1 MAAVGQLADLRF
13 TGLLEAVPDA
23 MVCIDAG
30 GRIAVVNAQAER
42 LFGYARDEL
51 IGQPVEILVPDQA
64 RKVHLLY
71 RAGYLAD
78 PRPRPMGEGMELA
91 ARRRDGSTF
100 PAEIS
105 LSAVD
110 TGDGIVVAAAVRDVT
125 DRQLAAETGSQ
136 LASTI
141 QPPRDTVISQT
152 RDQLITS
159 WNPGAERLSGYVDQG
174 QVQRGAE
181 RAATLTHQ
189 TPAPAR
195 QEVIQARALNL
206 SDIVTSVEPLLL
218 RTLGEHVELIT
229 DLASDLPLV
238 LADVGRIE
246 QVLVNLALNARD
258 AMPGAGKL
266 TIQTA
271 SAQIGEPAATLIGLP
286 PGPYVMLKVSDTGCG
301 IPKHNLDRVFEP
313 LFSTKPKGEGS
324 GLGLATVYGIV
335 TQAGGNV
342 RIYSEPGMGT
352 TLTAY
357 LPVTAART
365 AVTPALAVPQAGGG
379 QIVLVAEDEPVMREI
394 TRRILADNGYQ
405 VTAVASGPQALVALT
420 DRLDHIDVLLTDVVM
435 PQMQGNELA
444 AKILAL
450 HPGTR
455 VVFMSGYTKGLLNAQ
470 GVLEP
475 GNHLIEKPFS
485 EETLLSKLHEVL
497 SAPQDNAVGAPAPR
511 DGESSNLRK

>member
-1 MAAVGQLADLRF
+1 MGGQLADHRF

-23 MVCIDAG
+23 MVCVDAD
-30 GRIAVVNAQAER
+30 GRIAAVNAQAER

-64 RKVHLLY
+64 RKVHHLH
-71 RAGYLAD
+71 RAGYMAD
-78 PRPRPMGEGMELA
+78 PWPRPMGAGIELA

-125 DRQLAAETGSQ
+125 DRQLAAETAPQ
-136 LASTI
+136 LASTV
-141 QPPRDTVISQT
+141 QSPRDTGIGQI

-159 WNPGAERLSGYVDQG
+159 WNPGAERLNGNVDQE

-181 RAATLTHQ
+181 RAAALTHH
-189 TPAPAR
+189 TSALAR
-195 QEVIQARALNL
+195 QEVLQARALNL
-206 SDIVTSVEPLLL
+206 SDIVTSVKPLLL

-229 DLASDLPLV
+229 DLASDLPPV
-238 LADVGRIE
+238 LADPGRIE

-258 AMPGAGKL
+258 AMRDGGKL
-266 TIQTA
+266 TIQTT
-271 SAQIGEPAATLIGLP
+271 SAQIGEPAATLIGLSY
-286 PGPYVMLKVSDTGCG
+286 GPYVMLKVSDTGCG
-301 IPKHNLDRVFEP
+301 IPKHILHRVFEP
-313 LFSTKPKGEGS
+313 FFSTKPQGEGS
-324 GLGLATVYGIV
+324 GLGLATVHGVI

-357 LPVTAART
+357 LPMTAVRTAA
-365 AVTPALAVPQAGGG
+365 TPALAAPRAGSG
-379 QIVLVAEDEPVMREI
+379 QIVLVVEDEPVMREV

-450 HPGTR
+450 RPGTP
-455 VVFMSGYTKGLLNAQ
+455 VVFMSGYTKGLLSVQ

-475 GNHLIEKPFS
+475 SNHLIEKPFS
-485 EETLLSKLHEVL
+485 EATLLTKLHEVL
-497 SAPQDNAVGAPAPR
+497 GAPQDNAIRVLGPR
-511 DGESSNLRK
+511 DAE

>member
-1 MAAVGQLADLRF
+1 VGQLADHRF

-23 MVCIDAG
+23 MVCVDAD
-30 GRIAVVNAQAER
+30 GRIAVINAQAER

-64 RKVHLLY
+64 RKVHQLH
-71 RAGYLAD
+71 RAGYIAD
-78 PRPRPMGEGMELA
+78 PRPRPMGAGAEFT

-125 DRQLAAETGSQ
+125 ERRLPAETASR
-136 LASTI
+136 LASI
-141 QPPRDTVISQT
+141 SQPSRDTVIGQT
-152 RDQLITS
+152 SDQLVRHG
-159 WNPGAERLSGYVDQG
+159 NPGAERLNGYPDQG
-174 QVQRGAE
+174 QVQLGTE
-181 RAATLTHQ
+181 RAAALAHQ
-189 TPAPAR
+189 RSALAR
-195 QEVIQARALNL
+195 QEAIQPRALNL
-206 SDIVTSVEPLLL
+206 SDIVAGVEVLLL

-238 LADVGRIE
+238 LVDPGRIE
-246 QVLVNLALNARD
+246 QVLVNLATNARD
-258 AMPGAGKL
+258 AMSGGGKV
-266 TIQTA
+266 TIATT

-286 PGPYVMLKVSDTGCG
+286 HGPYVLLKVSDTGCG
-301 IPKHNLDRVFEP
+301 IPKHILNRVFDP
-313 LFSTKPKGEGS
+313 FLSAKPNGGGT
-324 GLGLATVYGIV
+324 GLGLATVYGVI

-357 LPVTAART
+357 LPVTAASTVT
-365 AVTPALAVPQAGGG
+365 APAYAAPQAGSG
-379 QIVLVAEDEPVMREI
+379 QTVLVVEDEPALREV

-405 VTAVASGPQALVALT
+405 VTAVATGPQALVALT
-420 DRLDHIDVLLTDVVM
+420 HRLDHIDVLLTDIVM
-435 PQMQGNELA
+435 PQMQGQELA

-455 VVFMSGYTKGLLNAQ
+455 VVFMSGYTQGLLSAQ

-485 EETLLSKLHEVL
+485 EATLLTKLHEVL
-497 SAPQDNAVGAPAPR
+497 SAPQANAIRARGPR
-511 DGESSNLRK
+511 DAQSSGLRK

>member
-1 MAAVGQLADLRF
+1 VGGQLADRRF

-23 MVCIDAG
+23 MVCVDAD

-64 RKVHLLY
+64 RKVHHLH
-71 RAGYLAD
+71 RAGYVAD
-78 PRPRPMGEGMELA
+78 PRPRPMGTGIELA

-125 DRQLAAETGSQ
+125 GRRLAAETASG

-141 QPPRDTVISQT
+141 QSPRDTVI
-152 RDQLITS
+152 RDQLLTS
-159 WNPGAERLSGYVDQG
+159 WNPGAERLNGYVDQE
-174 QVQRGAE
+174 QVQRGTE
-181 RAATLTHQ
+181 RAAALTHQ
-189 TPAPAR
+189 TPALAR
-195 QEVIQARALNL
+195 QEVTQARALNL
-206 SDIVTSVEPLLL
+206 SDIVAGVEPLLL
-218 RTLGEHVELIT
+218 RTMGEHVELIT

-238 LADVGRIE
+238 LADPGRIE

-258 AMPGAGKL
+258 AMPGGGKL
-266 TIQTA
+266 TIQTT

-286 PGPYVMLKVSDTGCG
+286 RGPYVMLKVSDTGCG
-301 IPKHNLDRVFEP
+301 IPKHILHRVFEP
-313 LFSTKPKGEGS
+313 FFSTKPQGEGT
-324 GLGLATVYGIV
+324 GLGLATVHGVI

-365 AVTPALAVPQAGGG
+365 AATPALAAPQAGGG
-379 QIVLVAEDEPVMREI
+379 QIVLVVEDEPVMREV

-405 VTAVASGPQALVALT
+405 VTAAASGPEALAALT
-420 DRLDHIDVLLTDVVM
+420 DRLDHIDVLLTDIVM

-444 AKILAL
+444 AKVLAL

-455 VVFMSGYTKGLLNAQ
+455 VVFMSGYTKGLLSAQ

-475 GNHLIEKPFS
+475 GHHLIEKPFS
-485 EETLLSKLHEVL
+485 EPTLLSTMHEVL
-497 SAPQDNAVGAPAPR
+497 SAPQDHAVRGREPR
-511 DGESSNLRK
+511 DAESSELRK

>member
-1 MAAVGQLADLRF
+1 MGQLADRRF
-13 TGLLEAVPDA
+13 IGLLEAVPDA
-23 MVCIDAG
+23 MICVDAD
-30 GRIAVVNAQAER
+30 GRIVVINAQAEG

-64 RKVHLLY
+64 RKMHQLH
-71 RAGYLAD
+71 RAGYTAD
-78 PRPRPMGEGMELA
+78 PWPRLMGAGMELA

-125 DRQLAAETGSQ
+125 ERRLAAETASR
-136 LASTI
+136 LASII
-141 QPPRDTVISQT
+141 QSSRDTVMGKT
-152 RDQLITS
+152 RDQLVS
-159 WNPGAERLSGYVDQG
+159 NGHPGAERLNGYPDQG
-174 QVQRGAE
+174 QVQPGTE
-181 RAATLTHQ
+181 RAAGLTHQ
-189 TPAPAR
+189 PPAFAR
-195 QEVIQARALNL
+195 EEVIQPRALNL
-206 SDIVTSVEPLLL
+206 SDIVASVEPLLL
-218 RTLGEHVELIT
+218 RALGEHVELIT

-238 LADVGRIE
+238 LADPGRIE
-246 QVLVNLALNARD
+246 QVVVNLAVNARD
-258 AMPGAGKL
+258 AMSGGGKL
-266 TIQTA
+266 TIQTT

-286 PGPYVMLKVSDTGCG
+286 HGPYVMLKVSDTGCG
-301 IPKHNLDRVFEP
+301 IPRHFLDRVFEP
-313 LFSTKPKGEGS
+313 FFSTKPEGEGT
-324 GLGLATVYGIV
+324 GLGLATVYGVI

-357 LPVTAART
+357 LPVTAANT
-365 AVTPALAVPQAGGG
+365 ATAPAQAAPQAGSGE
-379 QIVLVAEDEPVMREI
+379 IVLVVEDEPALREV

-420 DRLDHIDVLLTDVVM
+420 HRLDHIDVLLTDIVM
-435 PQMQGNELA
+435 PQMQGKELA

-455 VVFMSGYTKGLLNAQ
+455 VVFMSGYTQGLLSAQ

-475 GNHLIEKPFS
+475 GNQLIEKPFS
-485 EETLLSKLHEVL
+485 EATLLAKLHEVL
-497 SAPQDNAVGAPAPR
+497 SAPQDNSVRARGPHDA
-511 DGESSNLRK
+511 ESSNLRK